1 VNPHFLR
8 QTASYDVVSNSW
20 QALWRGGGGGGGAGG
35 HAAAEEEGE
44 PPLDTS
50 QMLDSLAAAE
60 AAR

>member
-1 VNPHFLR
+1 
-8 QTASYDVVSNSW
+8 VVSNSW

>member
-1 VNPHFLR
+1 M
-8 QTASYDVVSNSW
+8 VSNTW
-20 QALWRGGGGGGGAGG
+20 QALGRGGGGGGAGG